1 MLFRDKYYSDQ
12 SQPQLSTC
20 SGSPG
25 DNGINQSPISF
36 NNNNRPSQ
44 IFTQTFGSVS
54 LVNDWNS
61 DDAITPSVKSKVCII
76 ESAFLFNT

>member
-1 MLFRDKYYSDQ
+1 MLFRDKYYSNQ

-20 SGSPG
+20 SDSRG

-36 NNNNRPSQ
+36 NNNSHSQ
-44 IFTQTFGSVS
+44 MFTQTFDSVS

-61 DDAITPSVKSKVCII
+61 DAITPVKSKVRII
-76 ESAFLFNT
+76 KSAFLFNA